1 MKSKILRVATVI
13 LLLITLTQTNMILVG
28 SSLISYAGEDT
39 TTNHPNVEF
48 EAYFKDDMGKKETTI
63 SKTIKDEEIYLYLKL
78 NVKKE
83 GYLNG
88 KITVSNSNFTLKAS
102 DNPNIQKIE
111 NNTIYLNQINVGM
124 TEEIKIK
131 IEPIQKENFD
141 IGLLDAT
148 SKIDFE
154 GTYKDRTEKDNK
166 IEATRELKL
175 ELIENNT
182 SENLIN
188 EMEIITNKI
197 VKIEGQDKRIIQISY
212 NMGLKENDY
221 PMKEINTELQ
231 IPTIDEN
238 KAEVY
243 CKAYGNNMTHFEW
256 KYEEEKLQLTFKN
269 EPKEQKI
276 KWKQQGNEN
285 VIITCIYEPNVNIE
299 KLSVNTKQK
308 LILHNNKELIAD
320 KNLEVGTDEKDA
332 IIQIDA
338 KNSEESIYKGKLY
351 AGIDREYQSVTSV
364 KVNALNL
371 MENVTIQE
379 EASTY
384 KIGEQELTANVNY
397 MQTAISKNQFD
408 SILGEKGKIEIYDQ
422 NQILIATIDNT
433 NLSVTYPEGTTNIK
447 IITTAPIAQG
457 KLEFMHKKVIKA
469 SGDIVKSAEQL
480 KNKVIANY
488 NNGSD
493 QNKYTQ
499 GALIEKQP
507 SFTLQNTTTKA
518 SIEIDKP
525 NLSTVVANKVEIK
538 AILLSNDEKYDLY
551 KNPHLSIE
559 LPEQVENITIEN
571 IELLYENELQ
581 VTKCQLDGR
590 TIYIDF
596 EGQQTEYKEAV
607 VKGATVVIN
616 ANLELNKRA
625 MSEDKQII
633 MNYSNEGAIQ
643 YADGEI
649 GRTTSDVKVVAPRD
663 ITAIQSIKELG
674 VETLG
679 EKEKEEVFVERGDRA
694 KTLENEIEL
703 INNYEETIKNV
714 KILGNFPT
722 NNDQNNM
729 GIQVENPINLEEIPN
744 ARIYYTQ
751 NSNATDDLENQEN
764 AWTEEI
770 QDNGEVS
777 KYLIAIDEVEPK
789 TSLKG
794 TYSFN
799 VPENLEYNQQ
809 ASASY
814 QVKYESS
821 STQAQSEITAT
832 DILMET
838 GVGPEVETK
847 VTALVEGKEAN
858 EPVKNG
864 EVIHYKI
871 EVSNTGTEEVSQVQ
885 VTGQVP
891 DGTVMVEPVEHY
903 EYTGESFWKEL
914 EDKTYQSTVENLKVG
929 EVIYKEY
936 DVRVKT
942 DTESGASLK
951 NEATIIYNDV
961 TKKSEVTNTTEK
973 GNIRVTVKRT
983 SDSNINLQRYGTY
996 RAFAIIEN
1004 ISEETQENIVIK
1016 TNLSENVEIQELSLI
1031 TGMGVNEYQGVEDPG
1046 SSNGEV
1052 ISPSEQEEPKELE
1065 PKESTVQKEE
1075 MEYAKEINI
1084 GSIEAGKT
1092 KVLSYR
1098 GTMDNLKD
1106 NSKKIQFSVEA
1117 KQGEEVYRSNF
1128 WEDEFSNID
1137 VAISMTDNTTSE
1149 YVKSGDIIEYTIT
1162 LENKADCA
1170 IGINVRDS
1178 IPKQLIIQKITK
1190 NDQEQELMQ
1199 GNNVFI
1205 PVELE
1210 KDETVT
1216 IKIQTAVDYDET
1228 RKTAEVI
1235 TNSAYA
1241 EMVGD
1246 EMATTST
1253 ITHII
1258 QAEEEEQIQD
1268 VDDEKEKQPDDDDD
1282 GDDSESNEGNENNPN
1297 EGNNDNENNDTG
1309 DNDIATGDKMITG
1322 VAWFDEN
1329 SNGQKDDNEKL
1340 LSGIKV
1346 QLLNTGTNQLVK
1358 EENGSTL
1365 EVTTNE
1371 SGVYILEKIESGSYI
1386 VIFNYDNSIYDL
1398 TTYQAQGVPEKQ
1410 NSKAMKNEILIGSE
1424 RKQVSAT
1431 DIIEVEDEHISNV
1444 NIGLIKKK
1452 NFDLKL
1458 DKFVNRILIQN
1469 ANGTTVREYNNA
1481 NMAKIELNR
1490 KQVNGTTVIIEYKI
1504 VVTNQGEMDG
1514 YVKKIADYAPSDL
1527 TFSSEINKDWYKE
1540 GNVIYN
1546 ASLANQKIQPGES
1559 KAVTLTL
1566 TKKMTDS
1573 NTGLVANTAEIAE
1586 SYNEAGVAD
1595 TNSVPGNR
1603 QQGEN
1608 DYSLAEVILSIGTG
1622 GIIYIGIAIIVT
1634 MILVVIT
1641 MIIIRNKKKEIY

>member
-88 KITVSNSNFTLKAS
+88 KITVSNSNFTLKES

-154 GTYKDRTEKDNK
+154 GTYKNRTEKDNK

-175 ELIENNT
+175 VLIENNT
-182 SENLIN
+182 PENLIN
-188 EMEIITNKI
+188 QMEIITNKI

-212 NMGLKENDY
+212 NMGLKDNDY

-231 IPTIDEN
+231 ILTIDEN

-243 CKAYGNNMTHFEW
+243 CKVYGNNMTHFDW

-269 EPKEQKI
+269 EPKEQEI
-276 KWKQQGNEN
+276 KWNKQGNEN
-285 VIITCIYEPNVNIE
+285 VIITCIYEPQVNIE
-299 KLSVNTKQK
+299 NLAINTQEKLV
-308 LILHNNKELIAD
+308 LYNNKELSSDNNIT
-320 KNLEVGTDEKDA
+320 VGTEEKDA
-332 IIQIDA
+332 IIQIDS

-371 MENVTIQE
+371 MENITIQE
-379 EASTY
+379 EPETY
-384 KIGEQELTANVNY
+384 QIGEYKLTANVNY
-397 MQTAISKNQFD
+397 MQTAIAKNQFD
-408 SILGEKGKIEIYDQ
+408 SILGEDGKIEIYDQ
-422 NQILIATIDNT
+422 NQSKIATIDNT
-433 NLSVTYPEGTTNIK
+433 NLSVTYPEGTTSIK
-447 IITTAPIAQG
+447 IITTKPIAQG
-457 KLEFMHKKVIKA
+457 NLQFKHTKVIKP

-480 KNKVIANY
+480 NSNIIANY

-493 QNKYTQ
+493 KNTYTEGPFMQ
-499 GALIEKQP
+499 AQTAI
-507 SFTLQNTTTKA
+507 SLQNTTTKA

-559 LPEQVENITIEN
+559 LPEEVENIQVNN
-571 IELLYENELQ
+571 IKLLYENELQ

-596 EGQQTEYKEAV
+596 EGQQTEYKEEV
-607 VKGATVVIN
+607 VKGATIVID

-625 MSEDKQII
+625 MSEDRQII

-643 YADGEI
+643 YADGDI

-679 EKEKEEVFVERGDRA
+679 EEEKEEVFVERGDRA

-703 INNYEETIKNV
+703 INNYEETIENV

-729 GIQVENPINLEEIPN
+729 GIQVVNPINLEEIPN

-751 NSNATDDLENQEN
+751 NSNATEDLENQEN
-764 AWTEEI
+764 AWSEEI
-770 QDNGEVS
+770 QDNSEVS
-777 KYLIAIDEVEPK
+777 KYLIVIDQVEPK

-847 VTALVEGKEAN
+847 VTALVEGKESN

-871 EVSNTGTEEVSQVQ
+871 QVSNTGTTDVSQVQ

-891 DGTVMVEPVEHY
+891 NGTVMVEPVEHY
-903 EYTGESFWKEL
+903 EYTGEAFWKEL
-914 EDKTYQSTVENLKVG
+914 NNETYESTVENLKVG

-942 DTESGASLK
+942 DTQSGTSLK
-951 NEATIIYNDV
+951 NEAQIQYGDV
-961 TKKSEVTNTTEK
+961 VKKSEVTNTTAK
-973 GNIRVTVKRT
+973 GDIRVTVKRIT
-983 SDSNINLQRYGTY
+983 DRQIDLKTYGSY
-996 RAFAIIEN
+996 RCFAIIEN
-1004 ISEETQENIVIK
+1004 LSQERKENIIVK
-1016 TNLSENVEIQELSLI
+1016 ANLSENIKVDSLQLI
-1031 TGMGVNEYQGVEDPG
+1031 TGIGVIDENTDDDDVSDREIDNEEITY
-1046 SSNGEV
+1046 
-1052 ISPSEQEEPKELE
+1052 QEEVNIGTLE
-1065 PKESTVQKEE
+1065 PGQ
-1075 MEYAKEINI
+1075 
-1084 GSIEAGKT
+1084 T
-1092 KVLSYR
+1092 KVLNYIS
-1098 GTMDNLKD
+1098 TLNNSKD
-1106 NSKKIQFSVEA
+1106 NMQTIQFSVEV
-1117 KQGEEVYRSNF
+1117 KQGEEVYRSNL
-1128 WEDEFSNID
+1128 WKDEFSNIN
-1137 VAISMTDNTTSE
+1137 VAISMTDNTQSE
-1149 YVKSGDIIEYTIT
+1149 YVKSNDTIEYTIK
-1162 LENKADCA
+1162 LENKSDCA
-1170 IGINVRDS
+1170 LDSICVRDV
-1178 IPKQLIIQKITK
+1178 IPEQLNITKITV
-1190 NDQEQELMQ
+1190 NDNEQEILE
-1199 GNNVFI
+1199 GNNVYL
-1205 PVELE
+1205 PVEVE
-1210 KDETVT
+1210 KDGTVT
-1216 IKIQTAVDYDET
+1216 VKIQTAVSYDET

-1235 TNSAYA
+1235 TNTASA

-1246 EMATTST
+1246 TMATTST

-1258 QAEEEEQIQD
+1258 QPEEEQQQQD
-1268 VDDEKEKQPDDDDD
+1268 ADDEKEKQPDGDDDD
-1282 GDDSESNEGNENNPN
+1282 GDDSGSNEGNENNPN
-1297 EGNNDNENNDTG
+1297 EDNNDNENNNNG
-1309 DNDIATGDKMITG
+1309 NNDVATGDKMITG

-1329 SNGQKDDNEKL
+1329 SNGQKDDNEEL

-1358 EENGSTL
+1358 EENGSIL
-1365 EVTTNE
+1365 EETTND
-1371 SGVYILEKIESGSYI
+1371 SGVYVLEKIESGSYI

-1410 NSKAMKNEILIGSE
+1410 NSKVMKNEILIGSE

-1431 DIIEVEDEHISNV
+1431 DIIQVADENISNI
-1444 NIGLIKKK
+1444 NIGLIKMK

-1469 ANGTTVREYNNA
+1469 ASGTTVREYNNA

-1514 YVKKIADYAPSDL
+1514 YVKKIADYAPADL
-1527 TFSSEINKDWYKE
+1527 TFSSEMNKDWYKE

-1586 SYNEAGVAD
+1586 SYNEAGVTD
-1595 TNSVPGNR
+1595 SNSVPGNR
-1603 QQGEN
+1603 KQGEN

-1622 GIIYIGIAIIVT
+1622 GIIYIGIAIIVI
-1634 MILVVIT
+1634 MILAVIT
-1641 MIIIRNKKKEIY
+1641 LIIIRNKKKKSF